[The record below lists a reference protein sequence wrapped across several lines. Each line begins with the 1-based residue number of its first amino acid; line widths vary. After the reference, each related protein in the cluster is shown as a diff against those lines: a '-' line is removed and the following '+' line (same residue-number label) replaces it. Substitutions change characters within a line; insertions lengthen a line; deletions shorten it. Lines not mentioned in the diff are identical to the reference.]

1 MRINLLSSFA
11 AGMFLTTAICAVVY
25 FTVDTPKASSK
36 TENVEKVELSEGE
49 MKGELET
56 KGYVV
61 QTQEEYDKTIND
73 AKAAA
78 QKQTKPA
85 EAPSNAKPVTKVVI
99 NVSDGMTSINV
110 GRALEQA
117 GIVKD
122 AFAFSKDIEK
132 KGLMKKLRPGVY
144 MVDSSMTYDQVISTI
159 FR

>member
-11 AGMFLTTAICAVVY
+11 AAMFLTTAICAVVY

-36 TENVEKVELSEGE
+36 TEKVEKVVLSEGE

-61 QTQEEYDKTIND
+61 QTKEEYDKTIND

-78 QKQTKPA
+78 TKQTKPA